1 MLLLGIITGLLA
13 AFCQSLCYMATRYF
27 VQRRPAGAN
36 RTLLVLAN
44 IEMGLVSLALLPFFW
59 PHIVV
64 DWHVFLEPTL
74 LALGTY
80 IVGQAALLVALRYA
94 EPSKVSPLLGL
105 KLIVLA
111 GLSSTLYPGSLT
123 GLQWSAVVVCVAG
136 ALALYHAGGRWH
148 PLALSAVVV
157 ACLFYSFSDWNI
169 KRMIN
174 ALPEGHSLAWRSMFA
189 MLVCYSLSGIVA
201 VPFLWLWGSRRYREW
216 RGVMSY
222 VASWYTAMWLLFA
235 CFAFVGPVYG
245 NILQSTRGLIS
256 ILLAAAAGHVWKGAH
271 HIEVPTGRGELFR
284 RLAAGTLMFSAVA
297 LYALKNW
304 PW

>member
-1 MLLLGIITGLLA
+1 MLTLGIICGLLA
-13 AFCQSLCYMATRYF
+13 ALCQSLCYIATRHY

-44 IEMGLVSLALLPFFW
+44 IEMGVVSLALLPFFW
-59 PHIVV
+59 SHMVV
-64 DWHVFLEPTL
+64 DWSIFLGPTL
-74 LALGTY
+74 LALVTY
-80 IVGQAALLVALRYA
+80 ILGQTALLVALRYA

-111 GLSSTLYPGSLT
+111 GLSSFLYPGSLT
-123 GLQWSAVVVCVAG
+123 GLQWGAVVVCVAG
-136 ALALYHAGGRWH
+136 ALALYHAGGRWN
-148 PLALSAVVV
+148 PVALGAVFL

-174 ALPEGHSLAWRSMFA
+174 ALPTNQSLAWRSMFA
-189 MLVCYSLSGIVA
+189 MLVCYSLSGLVA
-201 VPFLWLWGSRRYREW
+201 VPFLAVWGSRRYREW
-216 RGVMSY
+216 RGVMPY
-222 VASWYTAMWLLFA
+222 AASWYVAMWFLFA

-256 ILLAAAAGHVWKGAH
+256 ILLAAAAGHFWKGAG
-271 HIEVPTGRGELFR
+271 HIEEPSGRGELFR
-284 RLAAGTLMFSAVA
+284 RLAAGMLMFTAVV
-297 LYALKNW
+297 LYAIKEW